1 MGCGGAEAWI
11 WSPILRG
18 PDARPGLLQ
27 AQPVSAAS
35 WLLQRWHQAGAT
47 QALHTL
53 GTGPRLKS
61 SGAATCEP
69 LPLTQRQLESPLCW
83 EISGR
88 ASCSP
93 DGTLPPPRPQT
104 EGPAG
109 PDLMGCVTSGA
120 LTLTPRNGLHSTHL
134 ELARGLWGQG
144 PRGLVGLQGYHARLE
159 HTPNDSFSL
168 LLLGPQSWE
177 EEKRWGPPPPPRASP
192 FSGFLRRWGCQV
204 GVGTGPGRPVLR
216 TPDGRAASLGV
227 QGVRVTPGRES
238 GLWVRSPVWAGWCMC
253 VCVPQGCAPVHQGV
267 SVHTCV

>member
-168 LLLGPQSWE
+168 LLLGPRSWE
-177 EEKRWGPPPPPRASP
+177 EEKRWGPPPPPVPPP
-192 FSGFLRRWGCQV
+192 FLGFCGGGAVRLGWAQVLGDLCLELRTEEQPVWGCR
-204 GVGTGPGRPVLR
+204 GSE
-216 TPDGRAASLGV
+216 SL
-227 QGVRVTPGRES
+227 QGGSRGS
-238 GLWVRSPVWAGWCMC
+238 
-253 VCVPQGCAPVHQGV
+253 GCAALCGRGGACV
-267 SVHTCV
+267 SVFPRGVHLCTRV